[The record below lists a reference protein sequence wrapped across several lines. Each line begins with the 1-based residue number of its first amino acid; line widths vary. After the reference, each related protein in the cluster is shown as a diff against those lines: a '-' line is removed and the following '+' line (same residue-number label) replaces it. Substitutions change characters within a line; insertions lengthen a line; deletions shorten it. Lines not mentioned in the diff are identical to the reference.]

1 MTPDPTDA
9 GVLAPEELRLEGD
22 PVDRLDDNRYLVR
35 PEEPAGSDE
44 LEAVPAELKAHLNA
58 LADGDDPATRSPSRP
73 DTREGTADTAGE
85 MATDTVGGTAADT
98 AGEPAAGATGAT
110 AAGTTAARATGPDA
124 AVPPDGTAAP
134 DAGEPAADAPP
145 TERSVAESLAS
156 APEPHGVSITAK
168 TDGEVASHRVTSH
181 DVRDVFVELLTWYA
195 DQLDED
201 VPPEQALRI
210 MLATSEL
217 EV

>member
-1 MTPDPTDA
+1 MTSDPTDA

-58 LADGDDPATRSPSRP
+58 LADGDDPATRPPSRP
-73 DTREGTADTAGE
+73 DTREGTADT
-85 MATDTVGGTAADT
+85 VGGTAADT
-98 AGEPAAGATGAT
+98 AGGTAAGATGAT

-124 AVPPDGTAAP
+124 AVPPDGTANP

-195 DQLDED
+195 DQLDDD